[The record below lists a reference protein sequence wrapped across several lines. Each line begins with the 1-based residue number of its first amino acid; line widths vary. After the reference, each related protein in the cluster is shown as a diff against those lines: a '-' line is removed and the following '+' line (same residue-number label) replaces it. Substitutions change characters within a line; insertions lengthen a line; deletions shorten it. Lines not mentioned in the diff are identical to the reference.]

1 MAPALRSLLALGGAL
16 LLCAQS
22 PDAMDPLN
30 PSCPKSPDWSANKIM
45 TLKVV
50 KKGGAKVLLAEG
62 PIDQTLPD
70 RLKKALADNPDIA
83 EIWVRSPGG
92 NARAGNAA
100 GRLIRGNAGLV
111 TRIPAGWTCF
121 SACNFVF
128 MGGQLRVVEPGGN
141 FMVHMFTMTNDRD
154 AIDQSVALGTETTV
168 ELIGDIEQE
177 SALLA
182 SEDNDFLIRMGV
194 SRKLLTDIMYKQKA
208 VASSGASAG
217 DRSTRRCL
225 TQDEVFQ
232 YNVANVRE

>member
-1 MAPALRSLLALGGAL
+1 MRTACRSLLLALSAA

-22 PDAMDPLN
+22 PAQMDPAN
-30 PSCPKSPDWSANKIM
+30 PSCPRSPDWSANKTM

-50 KKGGAKVLLAEG
+50 KKGGAQVLLAEG

-70 RLKKALADNPDIA
+70 RLKKALSDNPDIA
-83 EIWVRSPGG
+83 EIWLRSPGG

-100 GRLIRGNAGLV
+100 GRLIRGAPGLV

-141 FMVHMFTMTNDRD
+141 FMVHMFTMTNDRA
-154 AIDQSVALGTETTV
+154 AIDQSVALGTDTTV

-208 VASSGASAG
+208 VASGGG
-217 DRSTRRCL
+217 DQSTRRCL

>member
-1 MAPALRSLLALGGAL
+1 MRAIGRSLLIAVSGA

-22 PDAMDPLN
+22 PAAMDPLN
-30 PSCPKSPDWSANKIM
+30 PSCPRSPDWSANKIM
-45 TLKVV
+45 ALKVV
-50 KKGGAKVLLAEG
+50 DKGGAKVLLAEG
-62 PIDQTLPD
+62 PIDPTLPD
-70 RLKKALADNPDIA
+70 RLKKALADNPEIA
-83 EIWVRSPGG
+83 EIWLRSPGG

-100 GRLIRGNAGLV
+100 GRLIRSAPGLV

-141 FMVHMFTMTNDRD
+141 FMVHMFTMTGDRD

-208 VASSGASAG
+208 VASGGGGG
-217 DRSTRRCL
+217 DQSTRRCL
-225 TQDEVFQ
+225 SQDEVFQ

>member
-1 MAPALRSLLALGGAL
+1 MALFPRLLMGLTATA

-22 PDAMDPLN
+22 PVKMDPAN
-30 PSCPKSPDWSANKIM
+30 PSCPQAPDWSSNKIM
-45 TLKVV
+45 ALKVV
-50 KKGGAKVLLAEG
+50 KKGDARVLLAEG
-62 PIDQTLPD
+62 PVDQTLPD
-70 RLKKALADNPDIA
+70 RLKQALTDNPDIA
-83 EIWVRSPGG
+83 EIWLRSPGG

-100 GRLIRGNAGLV
+100 GRLIRSTPGLV

-154 AIDQSVALGTETTV
+154 AIDQSVALGTDTTV

-208 VASSGASAG
+208 VASGGGGG
-217 DRSTRRCL
+217 DQSTRRCL
-225 TQDEVFQ
+225 TQDEVFK
-232 YNVANVRE
+232 YNVANVQE

>member
-1 MAPALRSLLALGGAL
+1 MRAALRSLLILLSGAA
-16 LLCAQS
+16 LCAQS
-22 PDAMDPLN
+22 PAAVDPLN
-30 PSCPKSPDWSANKIM
+30 PTCPQSPDWSNNKTM

-50 KKGGAKVLLAEG
+50 KKGGAQVLLAEG
-62 PIDQTLPD
+62 PVDQTLPD
-70 RLKKALADNPDIA
+70 RLKKALEDNPDIA
-83 EIWVRSPGG
+83 EIWLRSPGG

-100 GRLIRGNAGLV
+100 GRLIRSTPGMV

-154 AIDQSVALGTETTV
+154 AIDQSVALGTDTTV

-194 SRKLLTDIMYKQKA
+194 SRKLLTNIMYRQKA
-208 VASSGASAG
+208 VASEGGGG
-217 DRSTRRCL
+217 DKSTRRCL

>member
-1 MAPALRSLLALGGAL
+1 MRKLHRILLGLTATAL
-16 LLCAQS
+16 LCGQS
-22 PDAMDPLN
+22 PVKMDPAN
-30 PSCPKSPDWSANKIM
+30 PSCPQSPDWSANKIM

-50 KKGGAKVLLAEG
+50 KKGGAQVLLAEG
-62 PIDQTLPD
+62 PVDQTLPD
-70 RLKKALADNPDIA
+70 RLKQALTDHPDIA
-83 EIWVRSPGG
+83 EIWLRSPGG

-100 GRLIRGNAGLV
+100 GRLIRSNPGLV

-121 SACNFVF
+121 SACNFIF

-141 FMVHMFTMTNDRD
+141 FMVHMFTMTGDRD

-208 VASSGASAG
+208 VATSDSS
-217 DRSTRRCL
+217 DKSTRRCL

-232 YNVANVRE
+232 YNVANIRE

>member
-1 MAPALRSLLALGGAL
+1 MRTARRSMLLALSAA

-22 PDAMDPLN
+22 PAQMDPAN
-30 PSCPKSPDWSANKIM
+30 PSCPRSPDWSANKTM

-50 KKGGAKVLLAEG
+50 KKGSAQVLLAEG

-70 RLKKALADNPDIA
+70 RLKKALSDNPDIA
-83 EIWVRSPGG
+83 EIWLRSPGG

-100 GRLIRGNAGLV
+100 GRLIRGNPGLV

-141 FMVHMFTMTNDRD
+141 FMVHMFTMTNDRA
-154 AIDQSVALGTETTV
+154 AIDQSVALGTDTTV

-208 VASSGASAG
+208 VASGGG
-217 DRSTRRCL
+217 DQSTRRCL